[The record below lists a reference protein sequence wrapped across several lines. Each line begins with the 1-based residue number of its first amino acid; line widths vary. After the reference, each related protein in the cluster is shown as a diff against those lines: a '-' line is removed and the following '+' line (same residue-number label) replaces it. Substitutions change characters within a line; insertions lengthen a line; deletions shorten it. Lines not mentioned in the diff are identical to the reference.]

1 MSYRMKKICALLCA
15 ATLMG
20 SLSACVAASAISTTK
35 NNTETEATATAT
47 SSGQLDASEMF
58 TDRDKEIGYD
68 DTSAVSI
75 ELSDSS
81 ASCDSR
87 NVTIDGST
95 ITITQEGTYVLS
107 GNLSDGQIVV
117 DADAAKVQLV
127 LNGVDIT
134 KKSSSAI
141 YVKSADKVFVTLADG
156 TENKLT
162 TSGTFETDDDNNIDA
177 VIFSK
182 EDITL
187 NGKGSLTVSTE
198 DGNGITSKDDLKITS
213 GTYNITAS
221 GHGLEGKDSVRIADG
236 TITITAGK
244 DGIHSDNTEDAGK
257 GFVYISGGKL
267 DITSTGDG
275 IDASN
280 VVQVDDGEVNIVAG
294 GGSANS
300 TKTHNMGPGGGKGG
314 ERPSGDMPGGE
325 KPSGDMPGGEKP
337 SGDMPGGE
345 KPGGNMPGGEKPS
358 GDMPGGNESESE
370 KSGDENSENDTNS
383 TGNSTSDNKSVSTDK
398 NADTDNSTSDSSD
411 TVSTKGIKADNNLY
425 INGGTFN
432 VDSAD
437 DSFQTNMAMTVSG
450 GTFTISS
457 GDDAMHADGAL
468 LVSDGSID
476 ISKSYEGLEG
486 ITVTVDG
493 GDIKIVSSD
502 DGINAAGDDTSVSSL
517 IEINGGTVYV
527 NAEGDGIDSN
537 GDIKINGGELTID
550 GPAND
555 GNSAIDIGDGA
566 NGYINGGTVIA
577 IGCAGMVE
585 EFDTSSEQAMINV
598 QVSDDNISGEVV
610 LTDSDGNEIISY
622 TPAKS
627 YDCVQ
632 ISSSMLK
639 TGETYTLKAGDT
651 TTSISL
657 DNIIYS
663 NISRNMRQGA

>member
-156 TENKLT
+156 TENKLM

-236 TITITAGK
+236 TIAITAGK

-314 ERPSGDMPGGE
+314 ERPSGDMPR
-325 KPSGDMPGGEKP
+325 
-337 SGDMPGGE
+337 GE
-345 KPGGNMPGGEKPS
+345 KPGGNMPGGEKPG
-358 GDMPGGNESESE
+358 GDMPGGSESKSE

-383 TGNSTSDNKSVSTDK
+383 SGSSTSDNKSVCTDK

-663 NISRNMRQGA
+663 NISGNMRQGA

>member
-47 SSGQLDASEMF
+47 SSGQLDTSEMF

-198 DGNGITSKDDLKITS
+198 DGNGITSKDDLIITS

-300 TKTHNMGPGGGKGG
+300 TKTHNMGLGGGNEG

-325 KPSGDMPGGEKP
+325 KPS
-337 SGDMPGGE
+337 
-345 KPGGNMPGGEKPS
+345 GNMPGGEKPS

-437 DSFQTNMAMTVSG
+437 DSFHTNMAMTVSG

-457 GDDAMHADGAL
+457 GDDAMHADGVL

>member
-20 SLSACVAASAISTTK
+20 SLSACVAAGALSTTK

-47 SSGQLDASEMF
+47 SSDQLDTSEMF

-95 ITITQEGTYVLS
+95 ITITQEGIYVLS

-337 SGDMPGGE
+337 SGDMPGG
-345 KPGGNMPGGEKPS
+345 
-358 GDMPGGNESESE
+358 NESESE

-398 NADTDNSTSDSSD
+398 NADTDNSTSGSSD

-502 DGINAAGDDTSVSSL
+502 DGINAAGDDTSVSNI

-610 LTDSDGNEIISY
+610 LTDSDGNEIIRY

-663 NISRNMRQGA
+663 NISRNMRPGA

>member
-1 MSYRMKKICALLCA
+1 MSYRMKKICALLCV

-20 SLSACVAASAISTTK
+20 SLSACSTTNALSAVK
-35 NNTETEATATAT
+35 NNTETESAAAAT
-47 SSGQLDASEMF
+47 SSQLDASEMF

-68 DTSAVSI
+68 DTSAISI

-81 ASCDSR
+81 ASCDSK

-95 ITITQEGTYVLS
+95 VTITQEGTYVLS
-107 GNLSDGQIVV
+107 GTLSDGQIVV
-117 DADAAKVQLV
+117 DADDAKVQLV

-134 KKSSSAI
+134 NKSSAAI

-177 VIFSK
+177 VVFSK
-182 EDITL
+182 DDITF

-198 DGNGITSKDDLKITS
+198 NGNGITSKDDLKITG
-213 GTYNITAS
+213 GTYNITVS

-236 TITITAGK
+236 TITITSGK
-244 DGIHSDNTEDAGK
+244 DGIHSDNTDDTGK
-257 GFVYISGGKL
+257 GFVYIAGGKL

-280 VVQVDDGEVNIVAG
+280 IVQVDDGEVNIVSG

-300 TKTHNMGPGGGKGG
+300 TKTHNMGPGGGPGG
-314 ERPSGDMPGGE
+314 EKPSGEKPSGEKPSGE
-325 KPSGDMPGGEKP
+325 KPSGDMPNGEKP
-337 SGDMPGGE
+337 SGEAPS
-345 KPGGNMPGGEKPS
+345 GEKPS
-358 GDMPGGNESESE
+358 GEKPSGEAPSGEKPSDMPDAG
-370 KSGDENSENDTNS
+370 NSENDTNS
-383 TGNSTSDNKSVSTDK
+383 TTDSASNNKSVSTDK
-398 NADTDNSTSDSSD
+398 STSDSSD
-411 TVSTKGIKADNNLY
+411 TASTKGIKADNNLY
-425 INGGTFN
+425 INGGTFD

-437 DSFQTNMAMTVSG
+437 DSFHTNAAMTVSG

-457 GDDAMHADGAL
+457 GDDAMHADGTL
-468 LVSDGSID
+468 LVTDGSID
-476 ISKSYEGLEG
+476 ISKCYEGLEG

-502 DGINAAGDDTSVSSL
+502 DGINAAGDDTSVSNL
-517 IEINGGTVYV
+517 IEINGGTIYV

-537 GDIKINGGELTID
+537 GDIKINGGTLTID

-598 QVSDDNISGEVV
+598 QVSDDNISGDVV
-610 LTDSDGNEIISY
+610 LTDSEGNEIISY

-632 ISSSMLK
+632 ISSSLLK

-657 DNIIYS
+657 DNTIYS
-663 NISRNMRQGA
+663 NITRSMHPGA

>member
-20 SLSACVAASAISTTK
+20 SLSACVAPSALSTTE
-35 NNTETEATATAT
+35 NNAETEATATAT
-47 SSGQLDASEMF
+47 SSGQLEASEMF

-134 KKSSSAI
+134 KKSGSAI

-221 GHGLEGKDSVRIADG
+221 GHGLEGKDSARIADG

-244 DGIHSDNTEDAGK
+244 DGIHSDNTEDASK

-280 VVQVDDGEVNIVAG
+280 IVQVDDGEVNIVAG

-314 ERPSGDMPGGE
+314 ERPGGDMPGGE

-345 KPGGNMPGGEKPS
+345 KPGGDMPGGEKP
-358 GDMPGGNESESE
+358 
-370 KSGDENSENDTNS
+370 
-383 TGNSTSDNKSVSTDK
+383 
-398 NADTDNSTSDSSD
+398 NSTSDSSD

-517 IEINGGTVYV
+517 IEINGGTIYV
-527 NAEGDGIDSN
+527 NADGDGIDSN
-537 GDIKINGGELTID
+537 GNIKINGGELTID

-639 TGETYTLKAGDT
+639 TGETYTLKAEDT

-663 NISRNMRQGA
+663 NISRNMRSGE

>member
-20 SLSACVAASAISTTK
+20 SLSACAAASVLSTTK
-35 NNTETEATATAT
+35 NNTETETEATATAT

-325 KPSGDMPGGEKP
+325 KPSGDMPGG
-337 SGDMPGGE
+337 
-345 KPGGNMPGGEKPS
+345 
-358 GDMPGGNESESE
+358 NESESE

-398 NADTDNSTSDSSD
+398 NADKDNSTSDSSD

-502 DGINAAGDDTSVSSL
+502 DGINAAGDDTSVSSI

>member
-20 SLSACVAASAISTTK
+20 SLSACVAAGALSTTK

-47 SSGQLDASEMF
+47 SSDQLDTSEMF

-95 ITITQEGTYVLS
+95 ITITQEGIYVLS

-300 TKTHNMGPGGGKGG
+300 TKTHNMGPGGGNGG

-325 KPSGDMPGGEKP
+325 KPSGN
-337 SGDMPGGE
+337 MPGGE
-345 KPGGNMPGGEKPS
+345 KPG

-398 NADTDNSTSDSSD
+398 NADTDNSTSGSSD

-468 LVSDGSID
+468 LVSNGSID

-486 ITVTVDG
+486 ITITVDG

-502 DGINAAGDDTSVSSL
+502 DGINAAGDDASVSSF

-627 YDCVQ
+627 YECVQ

-663 NISRNMRQGA
+663 NISGNMRQGA

>member
-300 TKTHNMGPGGGKGG
+300 TKTHNMGPGGGNGG

-325 KPSGDMPGGEKP
+325 KPGGDMPGG
-337 SGDMPGGE
+337 S
-345 KPGGNMPGGEKPS
+345 
-358 GDMPGGNESESE
+358 ESESE

>member
-20 SLSACVAASAISTTK
+20 SLSACVAAGAISTTK

-47 SSGQLDASEMF
+47 SSDQLDTSEMF

-81 ASCDSR
+81 VSCDSR

-314 ERPSGDMPGGE
+314 ERPSGD
-325 KPSGDMPGGEKP
+325 
-337 SGDMPGGE
+337 
-345 KPGGNMPGGEKPS
+345 MPGGEKPS

-663 NISRNMRQGA
+663 NISGNMRQGA

>member
-325 KPSGDMPGGEKP
+325 KPSGDMPGG
-337 SGDMPGGE
+337 
-345 KPGGNMPGGEKPS
+345 
-358 GDMPGGNESESE
+358 NESESE

>member
-20 SLSACVAASAISTTK
+20 SLSACVAAGALSTTK

-47 SSGQLDASEMF
+47 SSGQLNASEMF

-68 DTSAVSI
+68 DTNAVSI
-75 ELSDSS
+75 ELSDLSV
-81 ASCDSR
+81 SCDSK

-117 DADAAKVQLV
+117 DADAATVQLV

-141 YVKSADKVFVTLADG
+141 YVKSADKIFVTLADG

-198 DGNGITSKDDLKITS
+198 DGNGITSKDDLIITS

-300 TKTHNMGPGGGKGG
+300 TKTHNMGPGGGTRG
-314 ERPSGDMPGGE
+314 ERPSGDMPSGE

-337 SGDMPGGE
+337 
-345 KPGGNMPGGEKPS
+345 
-358 GDMPGGNESESE
+358 
-370 KSGDENSENDTNS
+370 NS

-398 NADTDNSTSDSSD
+398 NVDTDNSTSDSSN

-437 DSFQTNMAMTVSG
+437 DSFQANMAMTVSG

-537 GDIKINGGELTID
+537 GDIKINGGELIID

-651 TTSISL
+651 MTSISL

-663 NISRNMRQGA
+663 NISRNMRPGA

>member
-20 SLSACVAASAISTTK
+20 SLSACAAASVLSTTK

-314 ERPSGDMPGGE
+314 ES
-325 KPSGDMPGGEKP
+325 P

-358 GDMPGGNESESE
+358 GDMPGGNESES
-370 KSGDENSENDTNS
+370 ENSENDTNS

-437 DSFQTNMAMTVSG
+437 DSFHTNMAMTVSG

-585 EFDTSSEQAMINV
+585 EFDISSEQAMINV

-663 NISRNMRQGA
+663 NISRNMRPGA

>member
-117 DADAAKVQLV
+117 DADADAAKVQLV

-236 TITITAGK
+236 TIAITAGK

-275 IDASN
+275 ID
-280 VVQVDDGEVNIVAG
+280 
-294 GGSANS
+294 
-300 TKTHNMGPGGGKGG
+300 
-314 ERPSGDMPGGE
+314 
-325 KPSGDMPGGEKP
+325 
-337 SGDMPGGE
+337 
-345 KPGGNMPGGEKPS
+345 
-358 GDMPGGNESESE
+358 
-370 KSGDENSENDTNS
+370 
-383 TGNSTSDNKSVSTDK
+383 
-398 NADTDNSTSDSSD
+398 
-411 TVSTKGIKADNNLY
+411 
-425 INGGTFN
+425 
-432 VDSAD
+432 
-437 DSFQTNMAMTVSG
+437 
-450 GTFTISS
+450 
-457 GDDAMHADGAL
+457 
-468 LVSDGSID
+468 
-476 ISKSYEGLEG
+476 
-486 ITVTVDG
+486 
-493 GDIKIVSSD
+493 
-502 DGINAAGDDTSVSSL
+502 
-517 IEINGGTVYV
+517 
-527 NAEGDGIDSN
+527 SN
-537 GDIKINGGELTID
+537 GEIKINGGELTID

-663 NISRNMRQGA
+663 NISGNMRQGA